1 MVEPSRSQPAFGE
14 REMGKPRASFIMAVN
29 RDNPW
34 LEQAIQSVLS
44 QDEPR
49 FEFLIGANACDDSLW
64 HKLVGYAVQDPRIRL
79 SRSSIGQ
86 LSFNL
91 NLLADQATTPY
102 LVRMDA
108 DDVCLPNRLS
118 TLLFAMERY
127 GLDVLGSAVAIID
140 GDSRE
145 IGNMAFPRTAKAIS
159 RALTRR
165 TVFCH
170 PAVMLRKQFLL
181 DMRGYLGGFV
191 SEDTDLWLR
200 AERQGARMG
209 NLPDIL
215 LHYRLH
221 QNQSIMSSLGYAEV
235 ASHWLRECLLRP
247 SFRNVGG
254 LLVSLG
260 KCLMA
265 RWAPG
270 IRRYLKPRSRRTS

>member
-1 MVEPSRSQPAFGE
+1 MVEQFQSQPAFGE
-14 REMGKPRASFIMAVN
+14 RETIEPRASFIMAVN

-34 LEQAIQSVLS
+34 LDQAIQSVLS

-64 HKLVGYAVQDPRIRL
+64 HKLLEYAAQDNRICL

-91 NLLADQATTPY
+91 NLLADQAKTPY

-118 TLLFAMERY
+118 TLLFVMERD

-140 GDSRE
+140 EDSRE
-145 IGNMAFPRTAKAIS
+145 IGNMTFPHSTQALS
-159 RALTRR
+159 RALPRR

-170 PAVMLRKQFLL
+170 PAVMLRRQFLL
-181 DMRGYLGGFV
+181 EMRGYLGGFV

-200 AERQGARMG
+200 AGRQGARMG

-215 LHYRLH
+215 LQYRLH

-270 IRRYLKPRSRRTS
+270 IRRYLKPRSRGNS

>member
-1 MVEPSRSQPAFGE
+1 MVEPSQSQPVFSE
-14 REMGKPRASFIMAVN
+14 REKIEPRASFIMAIN

-34 LEQAIQSVLS
+34 LDQAIQSVLS

-64 HKLVGYAVQDPRIRL
+64 QKLLEYAAQDNRISL

-91 NLLADQATTPY
+91 NLLADQAKTPY

-108 DDVCLPNRLS
+108 DDVCLPKRLS
-118 TLLFAMERY
+118 TLLFVMERD

-140 GDSRE
+140 DDSRE
-145 IGNMAFPRTAKAIS
+145 IGVMTFPQSAKAIS

-181 DMRGYLGGFV
+181 DMRGYIGGFV

-215 LHYRLH
+215 LKYRLH

-247 SFRNVGG
+247 SFRNIGG
-254 LLVSLG
+254 LLISLG

-265 RWAPG
+265 SWAPG
-270 IRRYLKPRSRRTS
+270 IRHYLKPRSRGNS

>member
-1 MVEPSRSQPAFGE
+1 MVEPSQSRPAFGE
-14 REMGKPRASFIMAVN
+14 SETVEPRASFIMAIN

-34 LEQAIQSVLS
+34 LDQAIQSVLS

-49 FEFLIGANACDDSLW
+49 FEFLIGANACDDALW
-64 HKLVGYAVQDPRIRL
+64 HKLLQYAAQDNRIRL

-86 LSFNL
+86 LAFNL
-91 NLLADQATTPY
+91 NLLADQAKAPY

-108 DDVCLPNRLS
+108 DDVCVPNRLS
-118 TLLFAMERY
+118 TLLFVMERDDV
-127 GLDVLGSAVAIID
+127 DVLGSAVAIID
-140 GDSRE
+140 HDSRE
-145 IGNMAFPRTAKAIS
+145 IGVMTFPQSAKKIA

-170 PAVMLRKQFLL
+170 PAVMLRRQFLL

-200 AERQGARMG
+200 SERQRARMA
-209 NLPDIL
+209 NLPDVL
-215 LHYRLH
+215 LHYRIH

-254 LLVSLG
+254 LLVSLA

-270 IRRYLKPRSRRTS
+270 IRRYLKPRSRGTS